1 MAAAVAKA
9 KATATPMPAGS
20 VNKISE
26 LSGKLLDG
34 MMKRT
39 HVCHWLARERLPMSL
54 FPSLM
59 GLLIR
64 LGVFADHTGGTEGMV
79 DSKTS
84 NYMSEKT
91 GWDLVDSLSWVS
103 RSAVIEDIN
112 KADVVAATQDE
123 STDAANHSQQV
134 TFFAI
139 PADADDS
146 TSDGGAGRP
155 SLSKVTTPAHACT
168 YYSTNSRRV
177 PTIIPLS

>member
-1 MAAAVAKA
+1 MAAAVAEA
-9 KATATPMPAGS
+9 KDAATAMPAGS
-20 VNKISE
+20 VNTISE

-34 MMKRT
+34 MLKRT

-103 RSAVIEDIN
+103 RSAVIEDID
-112 KADVVAATQDE
+112 KADVIAATQDE

-177 PTIIPLS
+177 STIIPLS